1 MALSESVQTSLEE
14 AQGSLKNALAYA
26 ARQEEPY
33 VMTTISNVIQQI
45 DQIMKFDKAHDKL
58 MDIFN
63 KNGWGDLTK

>member
-58 MDIFN
+58 MDLFN

>member
-33 VMTTISNVIQQI
+33 VMTTISGVIQQI
-45 DQIMKFDKAHDKL
+45 DQIMKYDKAHDKL
-58 MDIFN
+58 MDLFN